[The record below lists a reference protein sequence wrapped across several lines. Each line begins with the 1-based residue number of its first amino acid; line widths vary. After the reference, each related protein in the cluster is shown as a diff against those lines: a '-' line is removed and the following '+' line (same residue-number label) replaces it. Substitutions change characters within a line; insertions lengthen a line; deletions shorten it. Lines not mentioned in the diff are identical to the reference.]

1 MRQQSGIVLVVVLFF
16 SLLLA
21 STVATFSRIA
31 LIDHMVVRNRD
42 ARGRA
47 DALARGGIRLAEALL
62 LEDKLGEQAD
72 VPGRPKLDHNQDI
85 WARVSGTTIPFED
98 GSSLRVDIQDA
109 AAKLNLNAV
118 VVVDDAGVVD
128 AKSPELLTRLFAK
141 VTEEMELPRGEE
153 AAYDPAV
160 LAANLIDYVDADDMS
175 QQGEPE
181 DDAYQRRDPPARAA
195 NRPLLSVDEL
205 RRVEGFDARLVDA
218 LRPYVTVYP
227 YANGGGINP
236 NTAPPYVLSLLFFD
250 DEVELRLADPD
261 TVRSILAIR
270 KEGGFVCGE
279 DQSGEGCTPIRSLVT
294 NVIFPEPRYT
304 SDIFT
309 VTALAQVGDVARRI
323 EVVLDR
329 SEGAAPRLLSWR
341 AL

>member
-1 MRQQSGIVLVVVLFF
+1 MRRQSGIVLVVVIFF
-16 SLLLA
+16 ALLLA
-21 STVATFSRIA
+21 STVATFAKIA

-42 ARGRA
+42 ARARA
-47 DALARGGIRLAEALL
+47 EALARGGIRLAEAIL
-62 LEDKLGEQAD
+62 LEDKLGQKAD
-72 VPGRPKLDHNQDI
+72 APGRPKVDNSKDL
-85 WARVSGTTIPFED
+85 WARISGTTIPFED
-98 GSSLRVDIQDA
+98 GSSLRLDIQDA

-128 AKSPELLTRLFAK
+128 PKSPQLLTSLFTK
-141 VTEEMELPRGEE
+141 VTKEMKLPRGEE
-153 AAYDPAV
+153 NAYDPEE
-160 LAANLIDYVDADDMS
+160 LAANLIDYVDKDDVR
-175 QQGEPE
+175 QNGEPE
-181 DDAYQRRDPPARAA
+181 ADAYQKRDPPTKPADQ
-195 NRPLLSVDEL
+195 PLLSVDEL

-227 YANGGGINP
+227 YKGGGINP
-236 NTAPPYVLSLLFFD
+236 NTAAPYVLSLLFFD
-250 DEVELRLADPD
+250 DEVQLRLADPD
-261 TVRSILAIR
+261 TVRSILKIR

-294 NVIFPEPRYT
+294 NAIFPTPTYT
-304 SDIFT
+304 SDVFT

-329 SEGAAPRLLSWR
+329 SDGSAPRLLSWR